1 MRQKNNEDFICNLR
15 KGKLFEVTEMI
26 LKHPYILALEN
37 KEINKDKLELFVF
50 EQYHII
56 KNDRRNF
63 ALMIS
68 KASSDTAAKLFLDCL
83 SAEGEALDTLDI
95 MAKELGV
102 SVNGIESYEPLA
114 GCNAYTNYL
123 TRLAV
128 YGSDAEILT
137 ALLIDFPIWGDNCG
151 KMSSALKKNYG
162 YTDSSCVFLDKFAA
176 PLSEDF
182 VSKSNDLVKSALP
195 IYEKKMSRAA
205 RLTLEYELSFWD
217 TIYNYSLQDQ

>member
-1 MRQKNNEDFICNLR
+1 MRPQNNEYFISNLWESS
-15 KGKLFEVTEMI
+15 LFEDTEMI
-26 LKHPYILALEN
+26 LKQPYILALEN
-37 KEINKDKLELFVF
+37 KKINKDKLELFVF

-83 SAEGEALDTLDI
+83 YSEGEALDNLVI
-95 MAKELGV
+95 MATELGV
-102 SVNGIESYEPLA
+102 SINKLESSEPLA

-128 YGSDAEILT
+128 YGSDVEILT
-137 ALLIDFPIWGDNCG
+137 AILIDFPVWGANCA
-151 KMSSALKKNYG
+151 KMSSALKKNYS

-182 VSKSNDLVKSALP
+182 VSKSNELVKSALP
-195 IYEKKMSRAA
+195 TYENEMRRAA
-205 RLTLEYELSFWD
+205 RLILEYELSFWD
-217 TIYNYSLQDQ
+217 TIYKYSV